1 MGPAQSPDEYA
12 WHRLHTI
19 HHSQKTNRNTLSN
32 FDETVRVAHATPCP
46 DDGEMATVEPIGE
59 AAQGGPSEAW
69 GETKATP
76 ADGKTEGTA
85 GSSSSSAAASA
96 TNPASAGSLFSDAVS
111 SPPLFGGTDVVGSLP
126 SSGGSTRKAKGVSL
140 LRKMSSARM
149 TSSFAKTIG
158 LQGMQ
163 FRQNAE
169 STERTG
175 TVSALKSWLR
185 GRKASTRNITAK
197 DLDEIGVKTGNTAGA
212 TTSSNLTQVDES
224 GQMSP
229 RTAKRKKISN
239 GAGTR
244 DARELEMSRVA
255 KQVPALIC
263 VPLSGVRSLW
273 NMVIALL
280 VLWNLI
286 ILPIDCAFDVRK
298 GGGWLLFDAVCDL
311 VFIVDVFIQFATP
324 YLFYVEGKRQW
335 ETSKR
340 KIMCHYL
347 ASWFVVDLLAAI
359 PFDVI
364 FGAIAAVG
372 PPEASGTARVCD
384 RGSCVVG

>member
-1 MGPAQSPDEYA
+1 M
-12 WHRLHTI
+12 T
-19 HHSQKTNRNTLSN
+19 
-32 FDETVRVAHATPCP
+32 
-46 DDGEMATVEPIGE
+46 TVEPIGE

-85 GSSSSSAAASA
+85 GSSSSAAVSA
-96 TNPASAGSLFSDAVS
+96 TKPATAGSFFSDAVS
-111 SPPLFGGTDVVGSLP
+111 SPPLFGSTDAVGSLP
-126 SSGGSTRKAKGVSL
+126 SPAGSTFKTKGASL
-140 LRKMSSARM
+140 LRKMSSAKM
-149 TSSFAKTIG
+149 TSNFAKTIG

-163 FRQNAE
+163 FRQDAD
-169 STERTG
+169 SSERQG
-175 TVSALKSWLR
+175 TVTALKSWLR
-185 GRKASTRNITAK
+185 GRKQSTRVITAK
-197 DLDEIGVKTGNTAGA
+197 DLAEIGVKTGNTAGA
-212 TTSSNLTQVDES
+212 TTGSNLTRVDES

-229 RTAKRKKISN
+229 RTAKRISN
-239 GAGTR
+239 KAGTR

-273 NMVIALL
+273 NLVIALL

-298 GGGWLLFDAVCDL
+298 GGGWLAFDAVCDL
-311 VFIVDVFIQFATP
+311 VFIVDIFIQFATP

-347 ASWFVVDLLAAI
+347 TSWFVVDIMAAI

-372 PPEASGTARVCD
+372 PPETSGTARVRD
-384 RGSCVVG
+384 GGSCVAGEREGARGGG